1 MKMPTRKHVLAA
13 VLSFAAVL
21 AGFSIVVRGP
31 ASPVTAAAATTTS
44 RLAFHDASRKLWED
58 HTTWTRC
65 FIVSAGTLPT
75 DLPDRGATTDR
86 LLENQVDLGNVIRT
100 YYGNKA
106 GDDVTALLRQHI
118 LLAAQIIDAAKAG
131 DTATQQEAL
140 DAWYGNANQI
150 ATYLHR
156 LNPQNWSVADLKA
169 LLKKHLD
176 LTLAEAVDRL
186 GGQYA
191 QDVSDYDAVHA
202 EILQLA
208 DAFSAGI
215 IAQFPD
221 RFGGQ

>member
-1 MKMPTRKHVLAA
+1 MKMSTRKFALAA
-13 VLSFAAVL
+13 LLSVAAVL

-31 ASPVTAAAATTTS
+31 ASPATAAGATTTS
-44 RLAFHDASRKLWED
+44 LAFHDASRKLWED
-58 HTTWTRC
+58 HITWTRC

-86 LLENQVDLGNVIRT
+86 LLQNQADLGNVIRT

-131 DTATQQEAL
+131 DTTTQQEAL
-140 DAWYGNANQI
+140 DAWYANANQI

-191 QDVSDYDAVHA
+191 RDVSDYDAVHA

-208 DAFSAGI
+208 DAFSSGI